1 MNFPYLLQ
9 MMQQRISG
17 CDWQH
22 GDPVFLSF
30 TTADGDLPGPQ
41 IDILHAQTQGFQQSQ
56 ARPVEQQG
64 CQSRRARHAPKK
76 RSHLVAGEH
85 HREPLGFLCTHDAI
99 DPVEFLLE
107 HHLIEKEEGRKS
119 LVLSGG

>member
-56 ARPVEQQG
+56 ARPVEQQAA
-64 CQSRRARHAPKK
+64 SRGVPDMLPRRD
-76 RSHLVAGEH
+76 RTSSRVSTTGS
-85 HREPLGFLCTHDAI
+85 RLGFFERTTPSI
-99 DPVEFLLE
+99 
-107 HHLIEKEEGRKS
+107 
-119 LVLSGG
+119 LSSSFSSTT